1 LRTNNLLAKNAKEMK
16 MTNKG
21 IRIANIFG
29 IKIRVDWS
37 WLLILLLVVWN
48 LSTAFSQMHPDWGL
62 PLTISIAVSAALLFF
77 LSVLLHELAHS
88 LVAKAQGIPVDSIT
102 LFLFGGIANI
112 REEPKSPGNEFL
124 MAILGPVTSLVIGAI
139 RILIASIGLPMGEML
154 QTQPMEILEQLTP
167 LRTIAFWLGSIN
179 IVLGLFNL
187 IPGFPLDG
195 GRVLR
200 SILWGLTQNLRK
212 ATRWASY
219 VGQVIAWGLII
230 SGIAM
235 VFGMQLP
242 ILGGGLV
249 NGVWLIFIGWFL
261 NNAASRSYQQLIVRD
276 ILMDIPVKRMTKRN
290 PPTVPR
296 NITVDVLIEDYIMQT
311 DEHAFP
317 VMDGETLVGIVC
329 LEDVRRLPGDVRS
342 EKLVSDIMTPRSK
355 IRTIHPDGDAFDALM
370 TISRNSVRQLVVMD
384 GDQMFGLVRRRDI
397 IRFLQ
402 IQSDDFSAN
411 PLIQQKRKE

>member
-1 LRTNNLLAKNAKEMK
+1 MTNN
-16 MTNKG
+16 G
-21 IRIANIFG
+21 IRIAKLFG
-29 IKIRVDWS
+29 IKIRIDWS

-48 LSTAFSQMHPDWGL
+48 LSAAFSQMHPDWGL

-102 LFLFGGIANI
+102 LFLFGGVANI
-112 REEPKSPGNEFL
+112 REEPKSPGNEFV
-124 MAILGPVTSLVIGAI
+124 MAILGPVTSLVIGFI
-139 RILIASIGLPMGEML
+139 LLLIASIGLPRQQIL
-154 QTQPMEILEQLTP
+154 QAQPMETLQQFTP

-179 IVLGLFNL
+179 VVLGLFNL

-200 SILWGLTQNLRK
+200 SILWALTQNLRK
-212 ATRWASY
+212 ATRWAAY

-235 VFGMQLP
+235 IFGMRLP
-242 ILGGGLV
+242 FFGEGLV

-261 NNAASRSYQQLIVRD
+261 NNAASSSYQQLMVRNFLVD
-276 ILMDIPVKRMTKRN
+276 VPVKRMTKRN
-290 PPTVPR
+290 PPTVPGD
-296 NITVDVLIEDYIMQT
+296 ITVDVLIDDYIMQT
-311 DEHAFP
+311 DDHAFP
-317 VMDGETLVGIVC
+317 VMDGDRLVGIVS
-329 LEDVRRLPGDVRS
+329 LEDIRRLPGELRS
-342 EKLVSDIMTPRSK
+342 QRLVSEIMTPRSEIK
-355 IRTIHPDGDAFDALM
+355 TIPPDGDAFDALM

-384 GDQMFGLVRRRDI
+384 GDEMFGLVRRTDI

-402 IQSDDFSAN
+402 IQSEDF
-411 PLIQQKRKE
+411 